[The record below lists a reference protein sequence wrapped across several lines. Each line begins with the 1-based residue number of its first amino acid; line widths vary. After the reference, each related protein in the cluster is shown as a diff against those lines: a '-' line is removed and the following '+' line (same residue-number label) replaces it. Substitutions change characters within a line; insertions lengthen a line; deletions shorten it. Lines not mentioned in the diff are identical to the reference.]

1 MPPRAADPSAAV
13 SPSRRGTLLKIAV
26 CLKQVPSTDTRIKIG
41 ADGKHIDPAGVT
53 FVTNP
58 YDEFALEEAIRLK
71 EAKGGEV
78 VVFSVGGAGAVA
90 ALRNALAVGADSAVH
105 LKTDADPDALAVARL
120 LAAEIEGK
128 AFDLV
133 LCGKQAVDD
142 DAAQVG
148 PMLAEIL
155 DLPAATVVVK
165 LEMGEGK
172 ARATREIEG
181 GVEMLELPLPAVVA
195 TQKGLNEPR
204 YASLKGIMAA
214 KKKSVEE
221 KAVTPPASAVEIV
234 SLTLPPARQA
244 GKIVGEGAAAV
255 PALVRALR
263 EEAKV
268 L

>member
-1 MPPRAADPSAAV
+1 
-13 SPSRRGTLLKIAV
+13 LKIAV

-58 YDEFALEEAIRLK
+58 YDEFALEEGIRLK
-71 EAKGGEV
+71 EAKGGEAV
-78 VVFSVGGAGAVA
+78 VISVGGAGAVA
-90 ALRNALAVGADSAVH
+90 ALRNALAVGADSAVL
-105 LKTDADPDALAVARL
+105 LKTDADPDSLGVARL

-128 AFDLV
+128 GFDLV

-155 DLPAATVVVK
+155 DLPCATVVVK
-165 LEMGEGK
+165 LEMSEGR

-181 GVEMLELPLPAVVA
+181 GVEVLELPLPAVIA

-214 KKKSVEE
+214 KKKPIEE

-234 SLTLPPARQA
+234 SLTLPAARQA

-255 PALVRALR
+255 PELVRMLR

>member
-1 MPPRAADPSAAV
+1 M
-13 SPSRRGTLLKIAV
+13 KIAV
-26 CLKQVPSTDTRIKIG
+26 CLKQVPSTDTRIKI
-41 ADGKHIDPAGVT
+41 APDGKHLDPAGVT

-78 VVFSVGGAGAVA
+78 VVYSVGGQGTVA
-90 ALRNALAVGADSAVH
+90 ALRNALAVGADSAVL
-105 LKTDADPDALAVARL
+105 LKTEGDPDSLAVARL
-120 LAAEIEGK
+120 LADEIKGK
-128 AFDLV
+128 GYDLV

-148 PMLAEIL
+148 PMLGEVL
-155 DLPAATVVVK
+155 DLPCATVVVK
-165 LEMGEGK
+165 LELTDGK

-181 GVEMLELPLPAVVA
+181 GVEIVEMPMPAVVA

-214 KKKSVEE
+214 KNKPVEE
-221 KAVTPPASAVEIV
+221 KAATPAHAAVEIV
-234 SLTLPPARQA
+234 SLALPPARQA

-255 PALVRALR
+255 PELIRVLR

>member
-1 MPPRAADPSAAV
+1 
-13 SPSRRGTLLKIAV
+13 LKIAV
-26 CLKQVPSTDTRIKIG
+26 CLKQVPSTDTRIKI
-41 ADGKHIDPAGVT
+41 APDGKRIDPAGVT

-78 VVFSVGGAGAVA
+78 VVLSAGGQGAVA
-90 ALRNALAVGADSAVH
+90 ALRNALAVGADSAVL

-120 LAAEIEGK
+120 LADEIGGK
-128 AFDLV
+128 GYDLV

-148 PMLAEIL
+148 PMLAEML
-155 DLPAATVVVK
+155 DLPCATVVVK
-165 LEMGEGK
+165 LELTEGK

-181 GVEMLELPLPAVVA
+181 GVEIVEMPLPALIA
-195 TQKGLNEPR
+195 AQKGLNEPR

-214 KKKSVEE
+214 KKKPVEE
-221 KAVTPPASAVEIV
+221 KAASAAAAKVEIV
-234 SLTLPPARQA
+234 SLALPPARQA
-244 GKIVGEGAAAV
+244 GRIVGEGAAAV
-255 PALVRALR
+255 PELVRVLR

>member
-1 MPPRAADPSAAV
+1 
-13 SPSRRGTLLKIAV
+13 LKIAV
-26 CLKQVPSTDTRIKIG
+26 CLKQVPSTDTRIKI
-41 ADGKHIDPAGVT
+41 ASDGKHIDPAGVT

-71 EAKGGEV
+71 ELKAGEV
-78 VVFSVGGAGAVA
+78 VVYSVGPQGAVA
-90 ALRNALAVGADSAVH
+90 ALRNALAVGADSAVL
-105 LKTDADPDALAVARL
+105 LKTDADPDSLAVARL
-120 LAAEIEGK
+120 LADEIKGK
-128 AFDLV
+128 GYDLV

-148 PMLAEIL
+148 PMLAESL
-155 DLPAATVVVK
+155 DLPCATVVVK
-165 LEMGEGK
+165 LEFGGDGAK

-181 GVEMLELPLPAVVA
+181 GVEIVEMPLPAVVA

-214 KKKSVEE
+214 KKKPVEE
-221 KAVTPPASAVEIV
+221 KAVTPAANAVEIV
-234 SLTLPPARQA
+234 SLALPPARQA
-244 GKIVGEGAAAV
+244 GRIVGEGAAAV
-255 PALVRALR
+255 PALIRVLR